1 MTYQPVVGINP
12 IFKSG
17 SVTRWHANPDEP
29 ARFAELRTGKMAEPT
44 PPTVS
49 LGVRVLTYACA
60 AAIVLV
66 IIALIDL
73 AARH

>member
-1 MTYQPVVGINP
+1 MTYNP
-12 IFKSG
+12 IYKSG

-49 LGVRVLTYACA
+49 LRREGSDIRLR

-66 IIALIDL
+66 IIAFIDC
-73 AARH
+73 ARH

>member
-1 MTYQPVVGINP
+1 MTYNP
-12 IFKSG
+12 IYKSG

-66 IIALIDL
+66 IIAFIDL